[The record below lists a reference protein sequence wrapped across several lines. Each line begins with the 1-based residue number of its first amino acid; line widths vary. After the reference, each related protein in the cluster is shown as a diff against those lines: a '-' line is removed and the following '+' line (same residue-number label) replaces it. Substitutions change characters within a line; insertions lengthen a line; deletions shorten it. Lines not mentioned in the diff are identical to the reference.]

1 MTERPSTKLTEQE
14 YALARAIAAARAAAD
29 EYEASLGGPP
39 PPRTY
44 ASVRAQ
50 SNYMVLGST
59 IDGKEWTWHGY
70 QAGGVIGGQLPAE
83 KRKQLG
89 GRAMTDDEWAAKV
102 AELAAA
108 GESVY
113 AIPVKDNAVGRNIC
127 LHTTAAPPC

>member
-1 MTERPSTKLTEQE
+1 MRLTLTEQE
-14 YALARAIAAARAAAD
+14 WALVHAVVAARVAAD
-29 EYEASLGGPP
+29 EYEASLGV

-59 IDGKEWTWHGY
+59 IDGMEWTWHGY
-70 QAGGVIGGQLPAE
+70 QAGGVIGGYLPAE
-83 KRKQLG
+83 QRKQLG

-102 AELAAA
+102 AELAAV
-108 GESVY
+108 GVSVY

-127 LHTTAAPPC
+127 LHPTAAPPC